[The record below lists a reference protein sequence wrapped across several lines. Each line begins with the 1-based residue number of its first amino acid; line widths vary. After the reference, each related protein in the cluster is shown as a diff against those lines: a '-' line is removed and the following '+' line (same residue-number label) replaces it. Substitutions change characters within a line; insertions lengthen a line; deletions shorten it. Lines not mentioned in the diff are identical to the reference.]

1 MKNGKTKRTKSKSEK
16 KGRWRKGGEYVNVE
30 SKSSEGE
37 WRYNALSRPGGH
49 RAECPGAGGGRWPPL
64 SGYHYV
70 EGEVF
75 SIFLLKSLVFLSQ
88 TPFLSQGKGE
98 VAQGT
103 LWGEG

>member
-1 MKNGKTKRTKSKSEK
+1 MVRQKGQRANQKKREDGGKS
-16 KGRWRKGGEYVNVE
+16 GEYVNVE

-37 WRYNALSRPGGH
+37 WRYNVLSRPGG
-49 RAECPGAGGGRWPPL
+49 RWAECPGAGGGRWPPL

-75 SIFLLKSLVFLSQ
+75 SIFLSNTLLFLAQ

-98 VAQGT
+98 VARGAR
-103 LWGEG
+103 

>member
-16 KGRWRKGGEYVNVE
+16 REDGGKSGEYVNAE
-30 SKSSEGE
+30 SKSSGGD
-37 WRYNALSRPGGH
+37 WRYNVLSRPGGR

-75 SIFLLKSLVFLSQ
+75 SIFLSNTLLFLAQ

-98 VAQGT
+98 VARGA
-103 LWGEG
+103 W